1 MRILF
6 ADDVKDTRDIFAL
19 IFANEG
25 FETHT
30 ADNGSEA
37 VALVEQSSEPF
48 DVIVLDVEMPI
59 MDGWEALEAIR
70 SLPQGREVP
79 VILFTAYGSPE
90 MRMLAL
96 EAGAKELVRKPILGH
111 DMIHHIYA
119 ASRRAPSERSA

>member
-25 FETHT
+25 FETVT

-37 VALVEQSSEPF
+37 VFLVEQASQPF

-70 SLPQGREVP
+70 ALPQSREVP

-90 MRMLAL
+90 MRQIAL
-96 EAGAKELVRKPILGH
+96 SAGANELVHKPILGH
-111 DMIHHIYA
+111 DMIHHIYTVSKIA
-119 ASRRAPSERSA
+119 RGERAH